1 MNLGQ
6 FIDTFKDAI
15 AHRVVES
22 YPPLYRPSEN
32 GHKLPRLLRKPLGAQ
47 EDAIKG
53 AALSLEAHRGTT
65 VVGEMGTGK
74 TFIAAAAAH
83 MAGFKRILVMGPP
96 HLVPKWKREV
106 EMTVP
111 GARAVIVKSITD
123 LERLRLSIG
132 SGPLFAVMSREKA
145 KLSYRWMPAVIERWA
160 VSKGR
165 LLRDEETGE
174 PFRVP
179 CCPDCT
185 AQIVDK
191 DGVPLTDP
199 DLNRRKHT
207 CAGCGSPLWQADRSG
222 PARYPLA
229 DYVKHRMK
237 GFFDL
242 LVTDEVHEYK
252 GRGSAQGIAG
262 GVLADACGKSLSLSG
277 TLMGGYSST
286 LFHLLYRFS
295 PEIRTDFGRSDEHRW
310 IQRYGFEEHTVG
322 KPDDDS
328 VEDGRNSRRR
338 KYRKVVRER
347 PGLVPSALFH
357 IIGNTV
363 FLRLSDVASGLPP
376 YEEQILLSSM
386 DSEEDA
392 TGYSQRSAYNTVYEE
407 LRLKL
412 AEALKAGSKRL
423 LATYLQTLLAYP
435 DGCTRGE
442 TVFDPRSG
450 EVIVQVPPLS
460 EEKLYPKEKALID
473 MVAAERME
481 GRRVLVYATHTG
493 TRDITERMDDM
504 LTRHGFRVAVMKAD
518 AVAPERRE
526 AWVADR
532 VKQGIDV
539 MICHPRLVQTG
550 LDLIDFPTLIWY
562 ETDYSV
568 YVMRQAS
575 RRSWRIG
582 QTRPVKV
589 VFMSYRNTLQADALK
604 LVAKKLQS
612 SLAVEGELPEDGL
625 AAYGDDG
632 DDLMMA
638 LARKIV
644 SGEEDDAET
653 VEDVLAQARDAE
665 AASEEFLVDDG
676 WKVVEVEPEAVEVN
690 GNGTNGHHADGIGP
704 TVELVL
710 ANGHHANGN
719 GHAPAPVNG
728 NGHSDEAP
736 EPQQSLFSWAEF
748 MAEEPVK
755 PKGRGRKPQPAATSL
770 FEWALEMEQER
781 EAEPVGAG
789 R

>member
-1 MNLGQ
+1 MNLGG

-15 AHRVVES
+15 AKRVVES

-32 GHKLPRLLRKPLGAQ
+32 GGKLPRLLRSPLGAQ
-47 EDAIKG
+47 TDAIRG

-83 MAGFKRILVMGPP
+83 MAGFQRILVLGPP

-111 GARAVIVKSITD
+111 GARAVVVKSISD
-123 LERLRLSIG
+123 LERLRISVG
-132 SGPLFAVMSREKA
+132 SGPLFVVMSREKA
-145 KLSYRWMPAVIERWA
+145 KLSYRWMPAVIQRWA
-160 VSKGR
+160 ASKGR

-191 DGVPLTDP
+191 DGVPLTDE

-207 CAGCGSPLWQADRSG
+207 CANCGSPLWQADKSG

-242 LVTDEVHEYK
+242 LIGDEVHEYK
-252 GRGSAQGIAG
+252 GRGSAQGIAA

-295 PEIRTDFGRSDEHRW
+295 PEIRTDFGHSDEHRW

-322 KPDDDS
+322 KPDDDA
-328 VEDGRNSRRR
+328 VEDGRNSRQR

-363 FLRLSDVASGLPP
+363 FLRLADVASGLPP
-376 YEEQILLSSM
+376 YEEQVMLSSM

-435 DGCTRGE
+435 TAAPGGRRSSTPGAATSSPRCRPS
-442 TVFDPRSG
+442 PRSG
-450 EVIVQVPPLS
+450 STP
-460 EEKLYPKEKALID
+460 
-473 MVAAERME
+473 
-481 GRRVLVYATHTG
+481 RRRPSST
-493 TRDITERMDDM
+493 
-504 LTRHGFRVAVMKAD
+504 
-518 AVAPERRE
+518 
-526 AWVADR
+526 W
-532 VKQGIDV
+532 
-539 MICHPRLVQTG
+539 
-550 LDLIDFPTLIWY
+550 W
-562 ETDYSV
+562 
-568 YVMRQAS
+568 
-575 RRSWRIG
+575 RRSGWR
-582 QTRPVKV
+582 
-589 VFMSYRNTLQADALK
+589 
-604 LVAKKLQS
+604 
-612 SLAVEGELPEDGL
+612 
-625 AAYGDDG
+625 AAGCWSTP
-632 DDLMMA
+632 
-638 LARKIV
+638 R
-644 SGEEDDAET
+644 T
-653 VEDVLAQARDAE
+653 
-665 AASEEFLVDDG
+665 
-676 WKVVEVEPEAVEVN
+676 
-690 GNGTNGHHADGIGP
+690 
-704 TVELVL
+704 
-710 ANGHHANGN
+710 
-719 GHAPAPVNG
+719 PAPG
-728 NGHSDEAP
+728 
-736 EPQQSLFSWAEF
+736 
-748 MAEEPVK
+748 
-755 PKGRGRKPQPAATSL
+755 TSPSG
-770 FEWALEMEQER
+770 WTTCSHGTGSAWR
-781 EAEPVGAG
+781 
-789 R
+789 